1 MVYQKVYKATAE
13 TVLQIICAQGAIKTC
28 IILKA
33 SIKVEPSEVNF
44 TFGET
49 SVL

>member
-1 MVYQKVYKATAE
+1 MVHQKVSKVTAE
-13 TVLQIICAQGAIKTC
+13 TVLQIICAQGTIKTC
-28 IILKA
+28 IILKGNVKA
-33 SIKVEPSEVNF
+33 EPSEVNF